1 MRESLTQ
8 EGEKTEP
15 GRTRSNVNLKKILNT
30 SDLIELKWMNVD
42 ILKGLNIY
50 VRTCSFTVITC
61 ACVIQ
66 VSGAVLY
73 NFLRFSAVVATK
85 YLLNSYKQQ
94 LGVVVWSNSWPHP
107 VSEILA
113 VPTEH
118 TDESAGA
125 SALPFILCI
134 THFVR
139 TEHRR
144 ACQWKISVDRR
155 QKKITL
161 QLICGRRRRHYFFN
175 GD

>member
-1 MRESLTQ
+1 M
-8 EGEKTEP
+8 
-15 GRTRSNVNLKKILNT
+15 
-30 SDLIELKWMNVD
+30 
-42 ILKGLNIY
+42 
-50 VRTCSFTVITC
+50 
-61 ACVIQ
+61 
-66 VSGAVLY
+66 
-73 NFLRFSAVVATK
+73 
-85 YLLNSYKQQ
+85 
-94 LGVVVWSNSWPHP
+94 VWSNSWPHP

-175 GD
+175 GDWKEERKPVLSSEKNKGYICGFLPDELLGFPFSFSKITWSRFLPCVGWQRQAVTLKFDHLIVTCACTSFMSCDGRAKNSLGM